1 MSYILDALKRSDE
14 ERNSSRVPNLQSQ
27 PERLGGPAA
36 GARTSARKYVLPS
49 LLLVLLAGIVMGA
62 AFKSTIIRG
71 DIPATP
77 ASVAAPAAN
86 PPAYVVEPADES
98 DGIERSQS
106 LPAYNEV
113 SLDELKDV
121 QLDIAPAVGPEVPE
135 SEDPG
140 TQPQDSVADLTEDR
154 VTESLPPQVA
164 PEVEP
169 QAEKSAASVETDATS
184 DPYEGIPHQRQLAF
198 DIRRELPD
206 MNISVH
212 VYSGKPGSR
221 LVRIDDTVY
230 REGDF
235 ISGDLKL
242 EEITQN
248 GLIMSIGDTRF
259 WRHAR

>member
-1 MSYILDALKRSDE
+1 MSYILDALKSSDQ
-14 ERNSSRVPNLQSQ
+14 ERNSGKVPTLQSQ

-36 GARTSARKYVLPS
+36 GARKSASKFILPS
-49 LLLVLLAGIVMGA
+49 LLLVLLAGIVVGA
-62 AFKSTIIRG
+62 MFRPPNIRG
-71 DIPATP
+71 DLPANP
-77 ASVAAPAAN
+77 AGVAVPVAN
-86 PPAYVVEPADES
+86 PPADAEPPVEADGTEQAQVLTA
-98 DGIERSQS
+98 D
-106 LPAYNEV
+106 PEV

-121 QLDIAPAVGPEVPE
+121 QLDIVPTVGEEVVE

-140 TQPQDSVADLTEDR
+140 TQSQELVADLGEDR
-154 VTESLPPQVA
+154 VTQSLPPQEA
-164 PEVEP
+164 PQVEP
-169 QAEKSAASVETDATS
+169 RAEESATSVEIDATP

-198 DIRRELPD
+198 EIRREIPD

-212 VYSGKPGSR
+212 VYSAKPGSR

-235 ISGDLKL
+235 VADELKL
-242 EEITQN
+242 EEITPN